1 MNENARTW
9 KKHDIAWSTPAN
21 EESTSASIVFPFYL
35 AFELCPWP
43 FDIYTFPKEF
53 RAWFMV

>member
-35 AFELCPWP
+35 AFELFSWP
-43 FDIYTFPKEF
+43 FDI
-53 RAWFMV
+53 